1 MKKINNILNKLRLMG
16 VTAVKQST
24 EDEGSSFNDILLM
37 RKITKKNKLKL
48 NIKIGGCEARNDI
61 FFCKRVKADSIV
73 APMVET
79 EYALKKFTES
89 ASIKKKNLLFFNI
102 ETISALKNL
111 NKMLNSKSFNYIDGV
126 VLGRSDLAG
135 SLNKPKNY
143 VNSRKIFNL
152 VENCF
157 KLIKKKVKKKIIF
170 KMGGSITPKSEKFI
184 KHLYQ
189 KKLLGYI
196 ETRNIEIKLNKKN
209 VNDLDKIISIAFEF
223 EMEWLKI
230 RAKKVYKI
238 DRLLALQY
246 NKRILEIKKRLDV

>member
-1 MKKINNILNKLRLMG
+1 
-16 VTAVKQST
+16 
-24 EDEGSSFNDILLM
+24 
-37 RKITKKNKLKL
+37 
-48 NIKIGGCEARNDI
+48 
-61 FFCKRVKADSIV
+61 
-73 APMVET
+73 
-79 EYALKKFTES
+79 
-89 ASIKKKNLLFFNI
+89 
-102 ETISALKNL
+102 
-111 NKMLNSKSFNYIDGV
+111 MLNSKSFNYIDGV